1 MGTVNGGGPRGWSAV
16 PQMTGYDELSMLVD
30 NAADAGIEWGG
41 PPAVERC
48 SMTSSDGLMISGLL
62 WGDGNPELVLL
73 HGGAQNSHTW
83 DTVALALGRSLVA
96 VDLPGHGH
104 SDWRPDHDY
113 RPAAMVEVVAA
124 AVEEWAPAAEA
135 VVGMSLGGL
144 TALCLAA
151 DRPDL
156 VRRLGIVDVTPGT
169 DRDKSGSI
177 IDFMSGPDDF
187 EDFDAMLAYTV
198 GHNPHRTEASLVR
211 GLLHNARELPDGR
224 WVWRW
229 DPMRDWK
236 MTGENGSSAFD
247 GLWDR
252 LGQVT
257 CPAHLWLGGSSSVV
271 DDADTREFLNRC
283 PQTEVTTVEGAGHS
297 IQGSRPVELAAL
309 IDNLLVAGC

>member
-1 MGTVNGGGPRGWSAV
+1 
-16 PQMTGYDELSMLVD
+16 MTDFDEFSVLVD
-30 NAADAGIEWGG
+30 NAAEAGLEWGG
-41 PPAVERC
+41 PPVVRRC
-48 SMTSSDGLMISGLL
+48 SMPSSDGLMISGLL
-62 WGDGNPELVLL
+62 WGDGDPELVLL

-83 DTVALALGRSLVA
+83 DTVALALGRPLVA

-113 RPAAMVEVVAA
+113 RPAAMVDVVAS
-124 AVEEWAPAAEA
+124 AVEVWAPAAEA

-169 DRDKSGSI
+169 DRGKSGSI
-177 IDFMSGPDDF
+177 IDFMSGPDHFDDF
-187 EDFDAMLAYTV
+187 EAMLAYTV
-198 GHNPHRTEASLVR
+198 GHNPHRTEESLVR
-211 GLLHNARELPDGR
+211 GLRHNARELPDGR
-224 WVWRW
+224 WTWRW

-236 MTGENGSSAFD
+236 MTDEDGSSAFD
-247 GLWDR
+247 GLWDK

-257 CPAHLWLGGSSSVV
+257 CPVHLWLGGSWSVV
-271 DDADTREFLNRC
+271 DDADTGEFLNRC
-283 PQTEVTTVEGAGHS
+283 PQTEVTAVEGAGHS

-309 IDNLLVAGC
+309 IDDLLAAGY

>member
-1 MGTVNGGGPRGWSAV
+1 MTV
-16 PQMTGYDELSMLVD
+16 YDEFSMLVD
-30 NAADAGIEWGG
+30 DATGAGLDWTG
-41 PPAVERC
+41 PPSVERR
-48 SMTSSDGLMISGLL
+48 STVSPDGLMISGLL
-62 WGDGNPELVLL
+62 WGDGDPELVLL

-83 DTVALALGRSLVA
+83 DTVALALGRPLVA

-113 RPAAMVEVVAA
+113 RPAAMVDVVAS
-124 AVEEWAPAAEA
+124 AVEAWAPAAEA

-177 IDFMSGPDDF
+177 IDFMSGPDHFD
-187 EDFDAMLAYTV
+187 DFDAMLAYTV
-198 GHNPHRTEASLVR
+198 GHNPHRTEESLVR
-211 GLLHNARELPDGR
+211 GLRHNARELPDGH
-224 WVWRW
+224 WMWRW

-236 MTGENGSSAFD
+236 MTDEDGSSAFD
-247 GLWDR
+247 GLWDK

-257 CPAHLWLGGSSSVV
+257 CPVHLWLGGSWSVV
-271 DDADTREFLNRC
+271 DDADTGEFLNRC

-309 IDNLLVAGC
+309 IDDLLEEGC

>member
-1 MGTVNGGGPRGWSAV
+1 
-16 PQMTGYDELSMLVD
+16 MTGYDEFRMLVD
-30 NAADAGIEWGG
+30 NAAEAGLDWTG

-48 SMTSSDGLMISGLL
+48 SMSCSDGLTVRGLR
-62 WGDGNPELVLL
+62 WGAAPPELVLL
-73 HGGAQNSHTW
+73 HGGAQNAHTW
-83 DTVALALGRSLVA
+83 DTVALALGIPLVA
-96 VDLPGHGH
+96 IDLPGHGQ

-113 RPAAMVEVVAA
+113 RPGAMVEVIAE
-124 AVEEWAPAAEA
+124 AVEEWAPGAEA

-156 VRRLGIVDVTPGT
+156 VRRLGIVDMTPGT
-169 DRDKSGSI
+169 DRDKSESI

-187 EDFDAMLAYTV
+187 DDFEAMLAYTV
-198 GHNPHRTEASLVR
+198 GHNPHRTEESLVR

-229 DPMRDWK
+229 DPMRGWK
-236 MTGENGSSAFD
+236 MTDEDGSSAFD
-247 GLWDR
+247 GLWDK
-252 LGQVT
+252 LGQVS
-257 CPAHLWLGGSSSVV
+257 CPVRLWLAGSWSVV

-283 PQTEVTTVEGAGHS
+283 PQAVVTTVEGAGHS

-309 IDNLLVAGC
+309 IDDLLAVGC

>member
-1 MGTVNGGGPRGWSAV
+1 VTDF
-16 PQMTGYDELSMLVD
+16 DEFSVLVD
-30 NAADAGIEWGG
+30 NAAEAGLEWGG
-41 PPAVERC
+41 PPVVRRC
-48 SMTSSDGLMISGLL
+48 SMPSSDGLMISGLL
-62 WGDGNPELVLL
+62 WGDGDPELVLL

-83 DTVALALGRSLVA
+83 DTVALALGRPLVA

-113 RPAAMVEVVAA
+113 RPAAMVDVVAS
-124 AVEEWAPAAEA
+124 AVEVWAPAAEA

-169 DRDKSGSI
+169 DRGKSGSI
-177 IDFMSGPDDF
+177 IDFMSGPDHFDDF
-187 EDFDAMLAYTV
+187 EAMLAYTV
-198 GHNPHRTEASLVR
+198 GHNPHRTEESLVR
-211 GLLHNARELPDGR
+211 GLRHNARELPDGR
-224 WVWRW
+224 WTWRW

-236 MTGENGSSAFD
+236 MTDEDGSSAFD
-247 GLWDR
+247 GLWDK

-257 CPAHLWLGGSSSVV
+257 CPVHLWLGGSWSVV
-271 DDADTREFLNRC
+271 DDADTGEFLNRC
-283 PQTEVTTVEGAGHS
+283 PQTEVTAVEGAGHS

-309 IDNLLVAGC
+309 IDDLLAAGY

>member
-1 MGTVNGGGPRGWSAV
+1 VGTVNGGGPRGWSAV
-16 PQMTGYDELSMLVD
+16 PPVTDFDEFSVLVD
-30 NAADAGIEWGG
+30 NAAEAGLEWGG
-41 PPAVERC
+41 PPVVRRC
-48 SMTSSDGLMISGLL
+48 SMPSSDGLMISGLL
-62 WGDGNPELVLL
+62 WGDGDPELVLL

-83 DTVALALGRSLVA
+83 DTVALALGRPLVA

-113 RPAAMVEVVAA
+113 RPAAMVDVVAS
-124 AVEEWAPAAEA
+124 AVEVWAPAAEA

-169 DRDKSGSI
+169 DRGKSGSI
-177 IDFMSGPDDF
+177 IDFMSGPDHFDDF
-187 EDFDAMLAYTV
+187 EAMLAYTV
-198 GHNPHRTEASLVR
+198 GHNPHRTEESLVR
-211 GLLHNARELPDGR
+211 GLRHNARELPDGR
-224 WVWRW
+224 WTWRW

-236 MTGENGSSAFD
+236 MTDEDGSSAFD
-247 GLWDR
+247 GLWDK

-257 CPAHLWLGGSSSVV
+257 CPVHLWLGGSWSVV
-271 DDADTREFLNRC
+271 DDADTGEFLNRC
-283 PQTEVTTVEGAGHS
+283 PQTEVTAVEGAGHS

-309 IDNLLVAGC
+309 IDDLLAAGY